1 MSSLDRKLFR
11 DLANLKGQSLAACL
25 VMACGLAMMIMT
37 RSLVLSLESA
47 RSSYYHEYRFGDI
60 FCGLKRAPNAL
71 RTRLA
76 KISGVA
82 AVETQ
87 VVGALRVHLTK
98 DDEIVHGTIISL
110 PEGRR
115 SGLNQIFLKGGR
127 FPENG
132 GEVIISEPFAQARSL
147 KLGNSVEVIIRGAR
161 KRLKIVGIGL
171 SPENVFETR
180 PGEPLP
186 DSKRFGFFWMNEG
199 ELAAAYDLD
208 GAFNRV
214 VVDLAPQAEVR
225 SVMAEVDRILA
236 PYGGLTAYERRN
248 HSSDKPLTGEISIL
262 KALAVAFPIVFLSIS
277 TFMIAGLVARAVYM
291 QREQIAQLKALGYS
305 AAQVG
310 QHYLKFAVVIITVG
324 LLAGVSAGIL
334 LGANVVE
341 LYRKFFRFPA
351 LMLQTDYA
359 AIGMAIVISF
369 GSTLMGVSGA
379 LWQAMRLPP
388 AEGMRPSHPPKFTR
402 SLLERAGIHRFFGR
416 STRMAF
422 RNLER
427 KPWRGFMTA
436 LGIAMATGIS
446 IVPGALRDS
455 IDHLTDLQWTQ
466 MQRQDVTINFTEP
479 GSTAAFRNLRRM
491 AAVVEAEPFRS
502 VPVRVH
508 FGHRSRS
515 LSLTG
520 LPDDARLTRMF
531 DVKGRALDLPPTGLL
546 VSKKLADLLGAR
558 VGDRLL
564 VQFLEG
570 LRPRHEIVL
579 HGLIGD
585 YYGLNAV
592 MNIDAVRQL
601 MLETDTINGAH
612 LKIDPL
618 VWPDFLESV
627 KAAPRI
633 ATLGIKSAMKESFR
647 RLTGESLRLIQKIY
661 FIFATLLAFGVVYT
675 SSRIAFSERSR
686 DLATLRITGFT
697 HSEVAKV
704 LIAELALLMCI
715 ALPIGLLVGG
725 QFADLT
731 IQAASTE
738 TARLPLILSVETYST
753 ASLVVLISAGI
764 SLAIVGKGIRNL
776 DLLAV
781 LRTSE

>member
-1 MSSLDRKLFR
+1 
-11 DLANLKGQSLAACL
+11 
-25 VMACGLAMMIMT
+25 
-37 RSLVLSLESA
+37 
-47 RSSYYHEYRFGDI
+47 
-60 FCGLKRAPNAL
+60 
-71 RTRLA
+71 
-76 KISGVA
+76 
-82 AVETQ
+82 
-87 VVGALRVHLTK
+87 
-98 DDEIVHGTIISL
+98 
-110 PEGRR
+110 
-115 SGLNQIFLKGGR
+115 
-127 FPENG
+127 
-132 GEVIISEPFAQARSL
+132 
-147 KLGNSVEVIIRGAR
+147 
-161 KRLKIVGIGL
+161 
-171 SPENVFETR
+171 
-180 PGEPLP
+180 
-186 DSKRFGFFWMNEG
+186 
-199 ELAAAYDLD
+199 
-208 GAFNRV
+208 
-214 VVDLAPQAEVR
+214 
-225 SVMAEVDRILA
+225 
-236 PYGGLTAYERRN
+236 
-248 HSSDKPLTGEISIL
+248 
-262 KALAVAFPIVFLSIS
+262 
-277 TFMIAGLVARAVYM
+277 
-291 QREQIAQLKALGYS
+291 
-305 AAQVG
+305 
-310 QHYLKFAVVIITVG
+310 
-324 LLAGVSAGIL
+324 
-334 LGANVVE
+334 
-341 LYRKFFRFPA
+341 
-351 LMLQTDYA
+351 
-359 AIGMAIVISF
+359 
-369 GSTLMGVSGA
+369 
-379 LWQAMRLPP
+379 
-388 AEGMRPSHPPKFTR
+388 
-402 SLLERAGIHRFFGR
+402 
-416 STRMAF
+416 
-422 RNLER
+422 
-427 KPWRGFMTA
+427 

-570 LRPRHEIVL
+570 LQPRHEIVL

-585 YYGLNAV
+585 YHGLNAV

-697 HSEVAKV
+697 HSEVANV

-715 ALPIGLLVGG
+715 ALPIGLLMGG